1 MPELPEVEVTVRG
14 IEPGVVGR
22 RIDGVVVRHV
32 GFRVP
37 VPADLAETLVGLFIE
52 TVARRGKFIL
62 LRCVAPKVALPSGA
76 SGGRGDGTL
85 VVHLG
90 MTGTLR
96 VMPVD
101 TPLRPHDHVDLV
113 LGDRVLRFNDPRRF
127 GLFFWH
133 PDSAGDVLDSAQLR
147 RLGVEPFSPA
157 FAGDDGGRLLYRVS
171 RGRVAS
177 IKQLLLAGEV
187 VVGVGN
193 IYASESLFRARID
206 PRRAAGRVSRSRYAD
221 LAAAIRDVLAAAIA
235 KGGSTLRDFVGA
247 DGASG
252 YFQQETF
259 VYDREGQ
266 PCRVCG
272 TPIRRI
278 VQQQRA
284 TFFCPHCQR

>member
-22 RIDGVVVRHV
+22 RIDSVVVRHV

-37 VPADLAETLVGLFIE
+37 VPDDLAVTLVGLHIE

-62 LRCVAPKVALPSGA
+62 LRCAPAGPAVMQGA
-76 SGGRGDGTL
+76 GTL

-96 VMPVD
+96 VMPAE

-113 LGDRVLRFNDPRRF
+113 LGDLVLRFNDPRRF

-157 FAGDDGGRLLYRVS
+157 FAGDDGGHLLFRAS
-171 RGRVAS
+171 RGRSAS

-206 PRRAAGRVSRSRYAD
+206 PRRAAGRIARARYAD